1 MAVRQM
7 DQPRMEAVW
16 FQLPKENPAVPVTVM
31 HWALEFWSG
40 LRMRALHMEGCFQNN
55 WTEMGSVR
63 STKVSHRT
71 LSKWHCFSNDC
82 CVTSHPKTK

>member
-7 DQPRMEAVW
+7 DQPRREAVW

-40 LRMRALHMEGCFQNN
+40 LRMRALHMEG
-55 WTEMGSVR
+55 
-63 STKVSHRT
+63 
-71 LSKWHCFSNDC
+71 
-82 CVTSHPKTK
+82 